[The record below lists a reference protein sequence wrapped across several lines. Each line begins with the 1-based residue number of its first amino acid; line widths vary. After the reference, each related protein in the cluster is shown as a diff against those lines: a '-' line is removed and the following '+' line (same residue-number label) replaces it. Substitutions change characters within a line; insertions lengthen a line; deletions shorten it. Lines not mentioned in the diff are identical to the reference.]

1 MNILDNIA
9 EKWALLC
16 EKVGPAVT
24 KVGTFFKKTGDFI
37 ALFIAYLVKF
47 KKLFLAIPVAW
58 AAVMLAINNLTK
70 LPEKVGL
77 DLQLDGTFAFE
88 VSRELAAFGPVV
100 LTLVCLVL
108 MFCSKR
114 VMTPWVVSLITLVV
128 PIFIWVINVFPY

>member
-1 MNILDNIA
+1 MNILDTIA

-16 EKVGPAVT
+16 DKVGPVVT
-24 KVGTFFKKTGDFI
+24 KIGTVFKKTGDFI

-77 DLQLDGTFAFE
+77 DLQLDGSFTFE